1 MAYVK
6 YSGVSDSVAQI
17 VSAIEEEPD
26 LDKRADL
33 YNNLITSVSTQI
45 TGPIA
50 RLCYQKKT
58 LGEPSD
64 ITAIKLGISQR
75 AVLRCI
81 RRWASDN
88 GLKSPLD
95 RIQVDS
101 VIDIRDYVRL

>member
-6 YSGVSDSVAQI
+6 HSGISDSVAQI
-17 VSAIEEEPD
+17 VAAIEEEPD

-33 YNNLITSVSTQI
+33 YNNLISSVSTQLER
-45 TGPIA
+45 PLA

-75 AVLRCI
+75 AVLRAI
-81 RRWASDN
+81 RKWARDN
-88 GLKSPLD
+88 NLKSPLD
-95 RIQVDS
+95 RIQIEN
-101 VIDIRDYVRL
+101 VIDIQSHIRL